1 MQDISPSNVTWYHA
15 GAMIDFDGPR
25 CVFPSFCFLL
35 LLFFFLLDLR
45 GKKKDKGK
53 RGKMTS
59 RSLQIVFLSRK
70 KKRRGGGGIKV
81 EREKRR
87 PDIRSVLSE
96 FVLNNVFTFDR
107 GGVSLET
114 EKGKNGT
121 TSKLLITRAQHDDSG
136 NYTCVSSKVAANVMV
151 HVLNGENKIID
162 YTTPLLR
169 RAPSLRREEK
179 EPIFFLPSNSR

>member
-1 MQDISPSNVTWYHA
+1 MPVRWSISMVQ
-15 GAMIDFDGPR
+15 G
-25 CVFPSFCFLL
+25 VCFRLSVSYYYYY
-35 LLFFFLLDLR
+35 FLLDLR

-162 YTTPLLR
+162 YTTPKEELLR
-169 RAPSLRREEK
+169 WEEK